1 MKKNFYKSWISL
13 QNLLL
18 VLIYS
23 KFRADK
29 NKQQISWKRNLDL
42 LIQDLMNKIRNVL
55 IKKTHNN
62 SAHCAYLTRP
72 RRIKKE
78 ASWCGV
84 CDILPNILW
93 QCYYPKKKWVLQKK
107 KEKKITSKRNT
118 YWLDISCLIHD
129 SFVTRRLLY
138 DFCESEY
145 KKKFCVIVLCFY
157 KLRKNKQK
165 KTAKTTTNVVLKEGD
180 SGGSGGL
187 LKKSIICWHFCV
199 FLGYAASSLS
209 AASRDSHYFVVL

>member
-1 MKKNFYKSWISL
+1 MEYFFWRSHFLKKNFYKSWISL
-13 QNLLL
+13 QNLLF

-84 CDILPNILW
+84 CDVLPNILW

-107 KEKKITSKRNT
+107 GKKNNQQEKYR
-118 YWLDISCLIHD
+118 LDLKSDNLQYNAL
-129 SFVTRRLLY
+129 VGW
-138 DFCESEY
+138 
-145 KKKFCVIVLCFY
+145 V
-157 KLRKNKQK
+157 
-165 KTAKTTTNVVLKEGD
+165 AGTND
-180 SGGSGGL
+180 
-187 LKKSIICWHFCV
+187 
-199 FLGYAASSLS
+199 
-209 AASRDSHYFVVL
+209 